1 MKKIHDYT
9 PVGLAIAL
17 FLACLATAGCA
28 VNGYYV
34 SMGIALL
41 LAAGCVGGI
50 YAYMKRTSRLMK
62 QFVRAVRYSE
72 FPEAFDP
79 KQLNGVS
86 PELLAEMQEALSA
99 YRNDLQKRES
109 RLQYFRALAEHID
122 TAILVY
128 TPDGALEWMNRSA
141 ARLVSSAI
149 DESHSETYVLRAPKT
164 LADLR
169 YLHPEL
175 PERLRKL
182 TPGQLDIVQIAHRGE
197 EPTQLALSGM
207 SFVLQG
213 HRLLIASLKNIYSA
227 LDTQETESWQKLL
240 RVLTHEIMNS
250 LTPIVSLAELLD
262 TQIAQTESLTEEK
275 ADMRQMLQTIARRGK
290 SLTHFVNSYRE
301 VTHLPPPQL
310 QLHNAADLLND
321 VARLMQASVS
331 IRTACP
337 PAPLPY
343 RQASPPEA
351 ALTCVAKTTA
361 RASSRM
367 CCNTSSCLSSPP
379 SRTAR
384 ASASRWPVK
393 SCTGITEA
401 LTCNLLPAKEAHS
414 LCYSLIRHN
423 RRKTLSL
430 PHELKMD
437 FHHETQKDLV
447 VISHRCCITYR
458 KLCLPALLCPP
469 GTDTPDAR
477 H

>member
-17 FLACLATAGCA
+17 FLACLGTAGCA

-50 YAYMKRTSRLMK
+50 YAYTKRTSRLMK

-141 ARLVSSAI
+141 ARLVSAAI
-149 DESHSETYVLRAPKT
+149 DESRSETYVLRAPKT

-310 QLHNAADLLND
+310 QLYNAADLLND

-337 PAPLPY
+337 PAPLRLIADKGQIEQVLINLVKNAVENNARHLTLSAGVTTGGRPY
-343 RQASPPEA
+343 LRCEDDGTGIEPDVLQHIFVPFFTTKPNGSGIGLTLARQIMHRHHGSIDVQAG
-351 ALTCVAKTTA
+351 
-361 RASSRM
+361 
-367 CCNTSSCLSSPP
+367 P
-379 SRTAR
+379 SNHAP
-384 ASASRWPVK
+384 ASRK
-393 SCTGITEA
+393 
-401 LTCNLLPAKEAHS
+401 H
-414 LCYSLIRHN
+414 
-423 RRKTLSL
+423 
-430 PHELKMD
+430 
-437 FHHETQKDLV
+437 
-447 VISHRCCITYR
+447 
-458 KLCLPALLCPP
+458 
-469 GTDTPDAR
+469 
-477 H
+477 

>member
-50 YAYMKRTSRLMK
+50 YAYTKRTSRLMK

-86 PELLAEMQEALSA
+86 PELLVEMQEALSA

-182 TPGQLDIVQIAHRGE
+182 TPGQLDIVQIAHWGE

-262 TQIAQTESLTEEK
+262 TQIEQTESLTEEK
-275 ADMRQMLQTIARRGK
+275 ADMHQMLQTIARRGK
-290 SLTHFVNSYRE
+290 SLTHFVEQVLINFVKNAVENNARHLTLSAG
-301 VTHLPPPQL
+301 VTTGG
-310 QLHNAADLLND
+310 
-321 VARLMQASVS
+321 R
-331 IRTACP
+331 
-337 PAPLPY
+337 PY
-343 RQASPPEA
+343 LRCEDDG
-351 ALTCVAKTTA
+351 
-361 RASSRM
+361 
-367 CCNTSSCLSSPP
+367 
-379 SRTAR
+379 
-384 ASASRWPVK
+384 
-393 SCTGITEA
+393 TGIEPDVLQHIFVPFFTTKPNGSGIG
-401 LTCNLLPAKEAHS
+401 LTLARQIMHRHHGSIDVQSTPGKGSTFTLLFPYPA
-414 LCYSLIRHN
+414 
-423 RRKTLSL
+423 
-430 PHELKMD
+430 
-437 FHHETQKDLV
+437 
-447 VISHRCCITYR
+447 
-458 KLCLPALLCPP
+458 
-469 GTDTPDAR
+469 
-477 H
+477 

>member
-50 YAYMKRTSRLMK
+50 YAYTKRTSRLMK

-86 PELLAEMQEALSA
+86 PELLVEMQEALSA

-128 TPDGALEWMNRSA
+128 TPDGA
-141 ARLVSSAI
+141 
-149 DESHSETYVLRAPKT
+149 Y
-164 LADLR
+164 LR

-262 TQIAQTESLTEEK
+262 TQIAQMESLTEEK

-337 PAPLPY
+337 PAPLRLIADKGQIEQVLINFVKNAVENNARHLTLSAGVTTGGRPY
-343 RQASPPEA
+343 LRCEDDG
-351 ALTCVAKTTA
+351 
-361 RASSRM
+361 
-367 CCNTSSCLSSPP
+367 
-379 SRTAR
+379 
-384 ASASRWPVK
+384 
-393 SCTGITEA
+393 TGIEPDVLQHIFVPFFTTKPNGSGIG
-401 LTCNLLPAKEAHS
+401 LTLARQIMHRHHGSIDVQSTPGKGSTFTLLFPYPA
-414 LCYSLIRHN
+414 
-423 RRKTLSL
+423 
-430 PHELKMD
+430 
-437 FHHETQKDLV
+437 
-447 VISHRCCITYR
+447 
-458 KLCLPALLCPP
+458 
-469 GTDTPDAR
+469 
-477 H
+477 

>member
-50 YAYMKRTSRLMK
+50 YTYMKRTSRLMK

-72 FPEAFDP
+72 FPEAFAP

-86 PELLAEMQEALSA
+86 PELLVEMQEALSA

-262 TQIAQTESLTEEK
+262 TQIEQMESLTEEK

-337 PAPLPY
+337 PAPLRLIADKGQIEQVLINLVKNAVENNARHLTLSAGVTTGGRPY
-343 RQASPPEA
+343 LRCEDDG
-351 ALTCVAKTTA
+351 
-361 RASSRM
+361 
-367 CCNTSSCLSSPP
+367 
-379 SRTAR
+379 
-384 ASASRWPVK
+384 
-393 SCTGITEA
+393 TGIEPDVLQHIFVPFFTTKPNGSGIG
-401 LTCNLLPAKEAHS
+401 LTLARQIMHRHHGSIDVQSTPGKGSTFTLLFPYPA
-414 LCYSLIRHN
+414 
-423 RRKTLSL
+423 
-430 PHELKMD
+430 
-437 FHHETQKDLV
+437 
-447 VISHRCCITYR
+447 
-458 KLCLPALLCPP
+458 
-469 GTDTPDAR
+469 
-477 H
+477 